1 MQKKQKRPQQ
11 KSTKL
16 KPGPL
21 RRQIK
26 QTKHQPDLT
35 RNKGRRI
42 KSTKLEKKMEKSQQ
56 TAQKYKRS

>member
-16 KPGPL
+16 KHDPL
-21 RRQIK
+21 RKQIK
-26 QTKHQPDLT
+26 QTKHQPDST

-56 TAQKYKRS
+56 PAQKYKGS